1 MKAAGHAEVQ
11 MAMIH
16 GRNHA
21 TIWARVGAEDDE
33 TATRIIRFVSR

>member
-1 MKAAGHAEVQ
+1 
-11 MAMIH
+11 MAMIP

-33 TATRIIRFVSR
+33 TATRIIRFASR